1 MEMKTSDRS
10 RAMQA
15 SPIRKLVPFANQ
27 AKKRG
32 TGVYHLNIGQ
42 PDIETPKVF
51 MEAVRD
57 ADIDVLAYAD
67 SNGWEPLRQ
76 AIAHYYKRIG
86 LPYETEDIIIT
97 NGGSEALQWAL
108 LITCDVG
115 EEVLVPEP
123 FYTNYRGFAAPYL
136 VGISPISTFPE
147 DGFALPSRERIEGLI
162 TEKTRGFLLSNPGN
176 PAGVVYSPEEVRLL
190 ADIARDR
197 DLFIIADEV
206 YREFCYDGK
215 VATSFGSMADG
226 LDRLILIDSVSKR
239 FSACGARIGSLTSKN
254 TEVMTAALK
263 LGQARLCAPT
273 LEMIGAKALYELDPD
288 YFTPIRERY
297 EERRDILVDALR
309 GMEGV
314 LCEKPGGA
322 FYAIAKLPVE
332 NAEDFAIW
340 LLTDFELDGRTV
352 MLAPAENFYQTPGM
366 GLDEVRVAYVL
377 DKDDLKEAM
386 RILEVALETY
396 PGRIG

>member
-1 MEMKTSDRS
+1 MNISSRS
-10 RAMQA
+10 QAMQA
-15 SPIRKLVPFANQ
+15 SPIRKLVPFANE

-32 TGVYHLNIGQ
+32 TKVYHLNIGQ

-51 MEAVRD
+51 MEAVKE
-57 ADIDVLAYAD
+57 AEIDVLAYAD
-67 SNGWEPLRQ
+67 SNGWEPLRKS
-76 AIAHYYKRIG
+76 IADYYQRMG
-86 LPYETEDIIIT
+86 LPYELEDVIIT

-108 LITCDVG
+108 LIACDPG

-136 VGISPISTFPE
+136 AQIRPITTYPE
-147 DGFALPSRERIEGLI
+147 EGFALPAREVIEGLI
-162 TEKTRGFLLSNPGN
+162 TDKTRAFMLSNPGN
-176 PAGVVYSPEEVRLL
+176 PAGVVYSPEEVRML

-215 VATSFGSMADG
+215 KATSFASMTDI
-226 LDRLILIDSVSKR
+226 LDRVILVDSVSKR

-254 TEVMTAALK
+254 REVMEAALK

-273 LEMIGAKALYELDPD
+273 LEMIGAKALYDLDPS
-288 YFTPIRERY
+288 YFLPIRDRY
-297 EERRDILVDALR
+297 EERRNILIEALQK
-309 GMEGV
+309 MEGV

-322 FYAIAKLPVE
+322 FYAIAKLPVDD
-332 NAEDFAIW
+332 AEAFSIW
-340 LLTDFELDGRTV
+340 LLTDFELDGKTV
-352 MLAPAENFYQTPGM
+352 MLAPVENFYQTEGM

-377 DKDDLKEAM
+377 NADDLKEAM
-386 RILEVALETY
+386 RILEVALKAY
-396 PGRIG
+396 PGRKS

>member
-1 MEMKTSDRS
+1 MKTSSRS
-10 RAMQA
+10 QAMQA
-15 SPIRKLVPFANQ
+15 SPIRKLVPFANE

-32 TGVYHLNIGQ
+32 TKVYHLNIGQ

-51 MEAVRD
+51 MEAVRQ

-76 AIAHYYKRIG
+76 SIAGYYKRMG
-86 LPYETEDIIIT
+86 LPYETEDVIIT

-108 LITCDVG
+108 LITCDPG

-136 VGISPISTFPE
+136 AEIRPITTYPA
-147 DGFALPSRERIEGLI
+147 DGFALPSREAIEALI
-162 TEKTRGFLLSNPGN
+162 TDKTRGFMLSNPGN
-176 PAGVVYSPEEVRLL
+176 PAGVVYSPEEVRML

-215 VATSFGSMADG
+215 TATSFGAMTDI
-226 LDRLILIDSVSKR
+226 LDRVILVDSVSKR

-254 TEVMTAALK
+254 REVMAAALK

-273 LEMIGAKALYELDPD
+273 LEMIGSKALYDLDPG
-288 YFTPIRERY
+288 YFKPIRERY
-297 EERRDILVDALR
+297 EARRNILIEALQK
-309 GMEGV
+309 MDGV

-322 FYAIAKLPVE
+322 FYAIAKLPVD
-332 NAEDFAIW
+332 NAENFAIW
-340 LLTDFELDGRTV
+340 LLTDYELDGKTV
-352 MLAPAENFYQTPGM
+352 MVAPVENFYQTPGM
-366 GLDEVRVAYVL
+366 GVDEVRVAYVL
-377 DKDDLKEAM
+377 NTDDLKEAM
-386 RILEVALETY
+386 RILEAALKAY
-396 PGRIG
+396 PGRK

>member
-1 MEMKTSDRS
+1 MKTSSRS
-10 RAMQA
+10 QAMQA
-15 SPIRKLVPFANQ
+15 SPIRKLVPFANE

-32 TGVYHLNIGQ
+32 TKVYHLNIGQ

-51 MEAVRD
+51 MEAVRQ

-76 AIAHYYKRIG
+76 SIAGYYKRMG
-86 LPYETEDIIIT
+86 LPYETEDVIIT

-108 LITCDVG
+108 LITCDPG

-136 VGISPISTFPE
+136 AEIRPITTHPD
-147 DGFALPSRERIEGLI
+147 DGFALPSREAIEALI
-162 TEKTRGFLLSNPGN
+162 TDKTRGFMLSNPGN
-176 PAGVVYSPEEVRLL
+176 PAGVVYSPQEVRML

-215 VATSFGSMADG
+215 TATSFGAMTDI
-226 LDRLILIDSVSKR
+226 LDRVILVDSVSKR

-254 TEVMTAALK
+254 REVMTAALK

-273 LEMIGAKALYELDPD
+273 LEMIGSKALYDLDPA
-288 YFTPIRERY
+288 YFMPIRERY
-297 EERRDILVDALR
+297 EERRNILIEALQK
-309 GMEGV
+309 MEGV

-322 FYAIAKLPVE
+322 FYAIAKLPVD

-340 LLTDFELDGRTV
+340 LLTDYELDGKTV
-352 MLAPAENFYQTPGM
+352 MVAPVENFYQTPGM
-366 GLDEVRVAYVL
+366 GVDEVRVAYVL
-377 DKDDLKEAM
+377 NTDDLKEAM
-386 RILEVALETY
+386 RILEAALKAY
-396 PGRIG
+396 PGRK